1 MTDENDFALCL
12 CVSVGTR
19 GTVSNVYGKSDHT
32 TVISLPEMLQSAASA
47 RAIARGQSGTC
58 SRLAASLHTGG
69 LRIFHA
75 IKRHGT
81 SPT

>member
-32 TVISLPEMLQSAASA
+32 TVISLPEMLQSARPVRGQLLADSQA
-47 RAIARGQSGTC
+47 RARAWPHPST
-58 SRLAASLHTGG
+58 LVA
-69 LRIFHA
+69 
-75 IKRHGT
+75 
-81 SPT
+81 